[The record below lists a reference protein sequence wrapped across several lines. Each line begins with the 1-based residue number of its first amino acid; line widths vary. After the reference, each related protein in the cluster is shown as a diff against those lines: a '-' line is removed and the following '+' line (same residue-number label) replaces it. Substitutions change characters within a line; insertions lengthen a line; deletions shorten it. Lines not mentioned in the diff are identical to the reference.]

1 MVLGCKS
8 TKGSLC
14 HDENMSGGDLK
25 FPERSKKK
33 CKEKDGFLRRKW
45 TDLFYKW
52 NWNNDSK
59 NTNLEMKQSGSD
71 EVKEDN
77 QDKKTEDKFGIQQA
91 ERRQISR
98 NFLTITA
105 LAMVLTTLFLLSP
118 PRTGRWIPGPQN
130 KTLSIQVSD
139 YDGTRTPE
147 EKENQGENIF
157 NVGPG
162 YSYKRIMMTP

>member
-1 MVLGCKS
+1 MVLGCKL
-8 TKGSLC
+8 TKGSVC

-25 FPERSKKK
+25 FPERNKKK

-45 TDLFYKW
+45 TDLYYKW
-52 NWNNDSK
+52 DWNDDSE
-59 NTNLEMKQSGSD
+59 NTDLEMKPSGSD
-71 EVKEDN
+71 EFKEVN

-105 LAMVLTTLFLLSP
+105 LAMFLTTVFFFNP

-139 YDGTRTPE
+139 Y
-147 EKENQGENIF
+147 
-157 NVGPG
+157 GPG
-162 YSYKRIMMTP
+162 